1 MPKKE
6 DRINVLAVESEKP
19 DIWNN
24 PEQASKTLKELETL
38 RSECSRFQKLMQAS
52 KDLSELMALEPD
64 EGEEK
69 EIENQYF
76 IFAKEA
82 GDWEFQTLLGGKYDA
97 SNALLTIRSGAG
109 GTEAQDWAAMLL
121 RMYLRYA
128 EQTGY
133 SAKVLDSAEGNE
145 AGIKNATIEI
155 SGRYAYGYLRGEA
168 GVHRLVRLS
177 PFNANNLRQT
187 SFASVE
193 VLPVIEDTDTTIVIR
208 PEDLRVDTYRS
219 QGAGGQNVNKTESA
233 VRLTH
238 LESGIVVACQSE
250 RSQLQNKTEAMKI
263 LRAKLYEREE
273 ARKLSEKVSLKGEQ
287 RQVEFGSQIRSYV
300 LHPYKMVK
308 DHRTDV
314 ETSDPEAVLN
324 GELDTFIKS
333 ELQYLCKNEKA

>member
-6 DRINVLAVESEKP
+6 IRITELATESEKP

-38 RSECSRFQKLMQAS
+38 RSERDRFQKLLQAS
-52 KDLSELMALEPD
+52 SDLNELIALDPD
-64 EGEEK
+64 EEEEK
-69 EIENQYF
+69 EIANQYF
-76 IFAKEA
+76 IFAKET

-97 SNALLTIRSGAG
+97 SDALLTIRGGAG

-128 EQTGY
+128 ERAGY

-155 SGRYAYGYLRGEA
+155 AGRYAYGYLHGEA

-193 VLPVIEDTDTTIVIR
+193 VLPVIDDTDTSIVIR
-208 PEDLRVDTYRS
+208 AEDLRVDTYRS

-250 RSQLQNKTEAMKI
+250 RSQLQNKTEAMKM

-273 ARKLSEKVSLKGEQ
+273 EKKLKEKTTLKGEQ
-287 RQVEFGSQIRSYV
+287 RQVEFGSQIRSYI

-308 DHRTDV
+308 DHRTSV

-333 ELQYLCKNEKA
+333 ELQYLHTTEKE

>member
-1 MPKKE
+1 
-6 DRINVLAVESEKP
+6 
-19 DIWNN
+19 
-24 PEQASKTLKELETL
+24 LEAL
-38 RSECSRFQKLMQAS
+38 RSERDRFQKLLQAS
-52 KDLSELMALEPD
+52 RDLNELVTLDPD
-64 EGEEK
+64 EDEEK
-69 EIENQYF
+69 EIEHQYSV
-76 IFAKEA
+76 FAKEA
-82 GDWEFQTLLGGKYDA
+82 GEWEFQTLLGGKYDA
-97 SNALLTIRSGAG
+97 NHALVTIRSGAG

-128 EQTGY
+128 ERAGY
-133 SAKVLDSAEGNE
+133 AAKILDSSEGNE

-155 SGRYAYGYLRGEA
+155 AGRYAYGYLRGEA

-193 VLPVIEDTDTTIVIR
+193 VLPVIEDTDTSIVIR

-250 RSQLQNKTEAMKI
+250 RSQLQNKTEAMKM

-273 ARKLSEKVSLKGEQ
+273 ARKLSEKIALKGDQ
-287 RQVEFGSQIRSYV
+287 QQVEFGSQIRSYV

-314 ETSDPEAVLN
+314 ETSDPDAVLN
-324 GELDTFIKS
+324 GDLDSFIKS
-333 ELQYLCKNEKA
+333 ELQYLCKKEK

>member
-1 MPKKE
+1 LPKKE
-6 DRINVLAVESEKP
+6 IKITELTQASEKP
-19 DIWNN
+19 DIWDH
-24 PEQASKTLKELETL
+24 PDQASKILKDLETL
-38 RSECSRFQKLMQAS
+38 RSERDRFQKLLQAS
-52 KDLSELMALEPD
+52 RDLNELITLDPD
-64 EGEEK
+64 AEEEK
-69 EIENQYF
+69 EIENQYL

-82 GDWEFQTLLGGKYDA
+82 GEWEFQTLLGGKYDA
-97 SNALLTIRSGAG
+97 NHALLTIRSGAG

-128 EQTGY
+128 EGAGY
-133 SAKVLDSAEGNE
+133 ATKILDSSEGSE

-155 SGRYAYGYLRGEA
+155 AGRYAYGYLQGEA

-193 VLPVIEDTDTTIVIR
+193 VLPVIEDTDTSIVIR

-250 RSQLQNKTEAMKI
+250 RSQLQNKTEAMKM

-273 ARKLSEKVSLKGEQ
+273 ARKLSEKIALKGEQ
-287 RQVEFGSQIRSYV
+287 QQVEFGSQIRSYV

-314 ETSDPEAVLN
+314 ETSDPDAVLN
-324 GELDTFIKS
+324 GDLDSFIKS
-333 ELQYLCKNEKA
+333 ELQYLCKKEK